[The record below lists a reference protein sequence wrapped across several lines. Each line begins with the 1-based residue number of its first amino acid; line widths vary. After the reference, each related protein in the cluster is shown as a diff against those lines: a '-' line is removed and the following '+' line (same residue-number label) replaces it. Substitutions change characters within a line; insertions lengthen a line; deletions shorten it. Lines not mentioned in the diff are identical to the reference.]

1 MSRRFRWWSGAVM
14 VPSFLALGGLWV
26 GGTIASAP
34 SPAVIGAPP
43 ADLPVEAVT
52 IPSGSGSRL
61 SGWFV
66 PGAPHG
72 GAVLL
77 MHGVRANRLEMLDR
91 ARLLHREGFA
101 GLLFDFQAHGESP
114 GAAITFGYLEA
125 KDARAAFDELRR
137 RAPGERIGVVGVSL
151 GGAAAILS
159 DPPLEA
165 DAMVLEAVFASFD
178 TAVENRVAMNLGPA
192 GRYLA
197 PLITPLLTGQVQPR
211 LGFDPALL
219 RPAARIAAIHA
230 PLLLIAGDADQH
242 ATLAEMTLIFAKAN
256 PPKELW
262 VIPGAH
268 HQDFL
273 RYAGVAYEHRVIE
286 FLRPRLTRSASA
298 ATRP

>member
-1 MSRRFRWWSGAVM
+1 MSRRIRRWSGAIM

-26 GGTIASAP
+26 GGSIASAP
-34 SPAVIGAPP
+34 EPARIGAPP
-43 ADLPVEAVT
+43 ADIAVEMIT
-52 IPSGSGSRL
+52 IPSGSGSQL
-61 SGWFV
+61 SAWFV

-101 GLLFDFQAHGESP
+101 VLLFDFQAHGESP
-114 GAAITFGYLEA
+114 GAAITFGYLESR
-125 KDARAAFDELRR
+125 DARAAFDELRR

-165 DAMVLEAVFASFD
+165 DGMVLEAVFASFD

-192 GRYLA
+192 GPYLA

-219 RPAARIAAIHA
+219 QPAAHIPAVHA

-273 RYAGVAYEHRVIE
+273 RYAGIAYERRVVD
-286 FLRPRLTRSASA
+286 FLHARLTGAAA
-298 ATRP
+298 ATTRP